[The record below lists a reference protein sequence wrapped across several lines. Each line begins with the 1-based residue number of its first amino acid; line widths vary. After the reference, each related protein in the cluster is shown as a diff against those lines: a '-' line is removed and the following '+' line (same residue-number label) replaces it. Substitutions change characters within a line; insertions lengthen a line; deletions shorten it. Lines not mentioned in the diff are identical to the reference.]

1 MGLGSKKNHH
11 RPGGWIVSVNIPIYH
26 PWIRHGQRWVSRQGE
41 QALRFKNAAADNAQS
56 VDLLVTVAEESDY
69 HVNKAASGGARL
81 RRRCRWSVG
90 SLGNIEWLGGWGV
103 EQLDVLLGSDP
114 WYISPTYTWG
124 MNWGDIT
131 H

>member
-1 MGLGSKKNHH
+1 M
-11 RPGGWIVSVNIPIYH
+11 
-26 PWIRHGQRWVSRQGE
+26 RHGQRWVSRQGE

-69 HVNKAASGGARL
+69 HVNK
-81 RRRCRWSVG
+81 
-90 SLGNIEWLGGWGV
+90 V

-131 H
+131 HWCYQPI